1 MERITS
7 RAELARLADGDPW
20 VRWVVPEQLPAQI
33 WFDGHVAVIQRDG
46 KRPGLWVTPLDRPDV
61 PADRLRA
68 ALTWL
73 VASGLLD
80 EPDIVAVSAPQSHAA
95 LLESLLGLGEGGD
108 WEWMWT
114 TTPPATDPRE
124 ADIVELDDRADGSEI
139 EAFSRR
145 NNPRVWTEIGTGRM
159 HGWLGL
165 RDAAGALI
173 AVGGAEREATGV
185 PHLAGIVTAE
195 DRRREGLG
203 SVISAAL
210 TRRAIAEH
218 GVCTL
223 GMFSDND
230 TARRVYHRLGYRTA
244 RAWASRRLPR

>member
-1 MERITS
+1 M
-7 RAELARLADGDPW
+7 
-20 VRWVVPEQLPAQI
+20 
-33 WFDGHVAVIQRDG
+33 AVIQRDG

-73 VASGLLD
+73 VASGLLE

-165 RDAAGALI
+165 RTRPALI
-173 AVGGAEREATGV
+173 AVGG
-185 PHLAGIVTAE
+185 PS
-195 DRRREGLG
+195 RRRPSSRGHRHRRGQIVARSRLG
-203 SVISAAL
+203 HLAAL
-210 TRRAIAEH
+210 TRRAIA
-218 GVCTL
+218 GTASAL
-223 GMFSDND
+223 MFTTTAPPASITGSD
-230 TARRVYHRLGYRTA
+230 TGPPARRPA
-244 RAWASRRLPR
+244 PASR